1 MNDLQQLPSTTV
13 STASLVLDV
22 NHMGNMME
30 FARVMSSGVATVPK
44 HLQKNTGDCLAIV
57 MQAVQW
63 GMSPF
68 VVAQKT
74 HLVNGVLGYEAQL
87 VAAVVNSSGAL
98 NGRLKVNF
106 IGPWDEFKKRN
117 FPKEMES
124 QVGVSVYATMKGD
137 TEAAVLPAFYLSSI
151 TIRNSPLWKNAPD
164 QQMTYLA
171 QKRWTRM
178 FCPEALLGVYTTDE
192 LQEKDITPQFEQ
204 PEPRMS
210 PAERLKAAASYEAVG
225 AINVQPTEPQGPSLD
240 ELIAQLNRSKSN
252 DDVKA
257 VNALAM
263 DLNDADRAEYG
274 EALDMFKEVRKQA
287 AARKAEEDAALA
299 EKKVETTD
307 EFLAG
312 LDSED
317 ELPM

>member
-1 MNDLQQLPSTTV
+1 MNDLQTLPTSTVT
-13 STASLVLDV
+13 TASLVLDV

-30 FARVMSSGVATVPK
+30 FAKVMASGVATVPK
-44 HLQKNTGDCLAIV
+44 HLQKNVGDCMAVV

-124 QVGVSVYATMKGD
+124 QVGISVYATLKGD
-137 TEAAVLPAFYLSSI
+137 SEATVLPAFYLSSI

-192 LQEKDITPQFEQ
+192 LQEKDITPQYEQ
-204 PEPRMS
+204 PAPHMS
-210 PAERLKAAASYEAVG
+210 PAERIRAAAAYET
-225 AINVQPTEPQGPSLD
+225 VQVIDTEQGPSLD
-240 ELIAQLNRSKSN
+240 ELIAKLNQSKSSE
-252 DDVKA
+252 DVKA

-263 DLNDADRAEYG
+263 GLSDADKAEYG
-274 EALDMFKEVRKQA
+274 EALDTFKEVRRA
-287 AARKAEEDAALA
+287 AAERKAAEDAALA
-299 EKKVETTD
+299 EKKTETTD

-312 LDSED
+312 LDAED

>member
-44 HLQKNTGDCLAIV
+44 HLQKNTGDCLAVV

-106 IGPWDEFKKRN
+106 IGPWDEFKKCN

-124 QVGVSVYATMKGD
+124 QVGVSVYATLKGD
-137 TEAAVLPAFYLSSI
+137 TEPTALPAFYLSSI

-204 PEPRMS
+204 PAPRMS
-210 PAERLKAAASYEAVG
+210 PAERIKAAAAYEAVQVID
-225 AINVQPTEPQGPSLD
+225 AKPAQQGPSLD

-252 DDVKA
+252 EDVKA
-257 VNALAM
+257 VNVLAM

-299 EKKVETTD
+299 EKKSETTD

-312 LDSED
+312 LESDD
-317 ELPM
+317 IPM

>member
-22 NHMGNMME
+22 NHMGSMME

-44 HLQKNTGDCLAIV
+44 HLQKNTGDCLAVV

-98 NGRLKVNF
+98 NGRLKANF

-137 TEAAVLPAFYLSSI
+137 AEATVLPAFYLSSI

-192 LQEKDITPQFEQ
+192 LQEKDITPQYERST
-204 PEPRMS
+204 PRMS
-210 PAERLKAAASYEAVG
+210 PADRIKAAAAHEAVQVID
-225 AINVQPTEPQGPSLD
+225 APQVPSLD
-240 ELIAQLNRSKSN
+240 ELIAKLNQSKSSE
-252 DDVKA
+252 DVRA
-257 VNALAM
+257 INALAM
-263 DLNDADRAEYG
+263 GLSDADKAEYG
-274 EALDMFKEVRKQA
+274 EALDMFIQVRRDA
-287 AARKAEEDAALA
+287 AERKAAEDAALA
-299 EKKVETTD
+299 EKKTETTD

-312 LDSED
+312 FDAED
-317 ELPM
+317 EFPI